1 MSNPTL
7 RMVDIRKRFPGVDAL
22 KGVTFE
28 AFAGEAT
35 ALIGANGAGKSTLMN
50 ALGGVVAAD
59 SGEIYIDGQPSMIRS
74 PADASRHGVAFVH
87 QELALMPTLSI
98 LDNMLITAFPRRNGF
113 IDYATGE
120 KLCRDALSRLG
131 FEFNLR
137 TQVRDL
143 SPGDQQIVEIARTL
157 LGNSRIVIF
166 DEPTSSLTSRE
177 KERLFEIIRIMKTH
191 GTAIIYITHLL
202 DEVFTVC
209 ERAVIMRNGAKVA
222 ESMIGDLTRNEI
234 VEKMIGS
241 QEVVRY
247 FQRHKKAPGDVL
259 LTVENLQREGFLEN
273 VSFSLRVGEVVGL
286 WGLLGSGRTE
296 LFRALVGLDP
306 VTGGRIHLHQGGKI
320 IEMNPVNARKMV
332 GLLTE
337 DRRTDGLLL
346 PMPIRNNMS
355 LANLRNLLSRLRPF
369 VARKREE
376 KVTREYVTKLNIRS
390 TSIEQRVATLSG
402 GNQQKVVVGRW
413 LQTKPHIF
421 LLDEPTRGLDVEA
434 KAELHAIIGDLADSG
449 AAVLVV
455 SSDLDEIMSLAD
467 RFLVMVRG
475 RIVKELSGDASKRE
489 LLATASGIGIKAEG
503 VE

>member
-1 MSNPTL
+1 
-7 RMVDIRKRFPGVDAL
+7 MVDIRKRFPGVDAL

-50 ALGGVVAAD
+50 VLGGVVAAD
-59 SGEIYIDGQPSMIRS
+59 AGQIQILGEPVTIRS
-74 PADASRHGVAFVH
+74 PAEASRHGVAFVH

-98 LDNMLITAFPRRNGF
+98 LDNMLVSAFPTRNGF
-113 IDYATGE
+113 IDYTRGE
-120 KLCRDALSRLG
+120 RLCREALSKLG
-131 FEFNLR
+131 YEFNLR

-157 LGNSRIVIF
+157 LGNSKIIIF

-177 KERLFEIIRIMKTH
+177 KERLFEIIQIMKSH
-191 GTAIIYITHLL
+191 ASAIIYITHLL

-209 ERAVIMRNGAKVA
+209 ERAVIMRNGAIVA
-222 ESMIGDLTRNEI
+222 ESMIGDLTRNDI

-241 QEVVRY
+241 QEVVDY
-247 FQRHKKAPGDVL
+247 FHRRERTPGEVL
-259 LTVENLQREGFLEN
+259 LTVENLEREGFLEN
-273 VSFSLRVGEVVGL
+273 VNFSLRMGEVVGL

-296 LFRALVGLDP
+296 LFRALMGLDP
-306 VTGGRIHLHQGGKI
+306 INSGRVRLHRGGSIV
-320 IEMNPVNARKMV
+320 EMNPKNARKVM

-346 PMPIRNNMS
+346 PMSIRHNMS

-376 KVTREYVTKLNIRS
+376 QITREYVKKLNIRS

-413 LQTKPHIF
+413 LQTKPLIF

-434 KAELHAIIGDLADSG
+434 KAELHAIVGDLADSG

-455 SSDLDEIMSLAD
+455 SSDMDEIISLSD

-475 RIVKELSGDASKRE
+475 RIVRELPGEVTKRD
-489 LLATASGIGIKAEG
+489 LLATASGITVAAEG